1 MPQELFTAP
10 SLESMNA
17 LLPAF
22 QFMETLASSSL
33 GAVYFANQRS
43 QGREVAIKVF
53 SPKFSDDAS
62 FQKSLEHASAALD
75 GLHHPNLIEIFGSG
89 RVEDM
94 LFQVMEFV
102 PGNSLARSTRG
113 QAIEFEQAMVLF
125 DGICEGI
132 SYAHRKALVHGNLDS
147 LSILL
152 NQQAVPKVGGF
163 GFERPVHTAA
173 ATDVPTHCKAPEL
186 LNKSGPATE
195 RSDVYSLGAIF
206 RELITGT
213 PLGRE
218 LAPSSKLPPR
228 WPEINAVLEM
238 ATAIDPAKR
247 MANVG
252 SFHAKLKEAAAG
264 SQPKS
269 SEVKRPKS
277 PATRHVSA
285 AGKSNVVAFDTKIL
299 LKIAIIIGLLFAINF
314 TWKATKKARA
324 DREEQNLEIIAKA
337 EKARIDAVEEAAEKR
352 RLKLAERAAQT
363 PVKTVEPKFVPKVE
377 TPEQSLARLKISLGA
392 GRRAEMPVGSVRKGD
407 SDYFFVSEAM
417 SWQEAAWF
425 AEQHGGHLA
434 MPDGDLSWM
443 PEKLTNGEI
452 SWLGAGRSGETT
464 WMQVDGT
471 PWTPTSSTARSGPY
485 LAIRQ
490 GGDFVTGNEEDTFP
504 SVIQWRSDG
513 SNPGTLSN
521 TLAAT
526 RASLSGNSPVFP
538 PGTVASGSRH
548 YLFVQ
553 RPVTWEQAGKI
564 AEIGG
569 AHLMVPSDIEEIARL
584 DEMTKRR
591 NARLGIWFG
600 GAFEGGV
607 WQWTTGEPWTKAMW
621 MVDAEAGQ
629 QDSAT
634 VMRPAKGWD
643 AKPRGDLASGFI
655 IEWSADRNADKAG
668 ETVPAASA
676 AAAELQ
682 ARVKELVL
690 AADQKR
696 TDALVDNVKK
706 FRWDLDAYVKN
717 LNKSGQ
723 EEWSPQVDVLKDCVK
738 ANRIMQGE
746 IATQG
751 ITISPEMEKLINY
764 HVKKQTEL
772 DTQFAGDVGKIR
784 DAFAVKMAEIQSQAE
799 TAGQTK
805 IQLDS
810 AKSIAEAKNLE
821 DWVGSFSLSLRGV
834 IEEEQ

>member
-1 MPQELFTAP
+1 MPLEPFAAP
-10 SLESMNA
+10 PLEKMNA
-17 LLPAF
+17 LFPAF
-22 QFMETLASSSL
+22 QFVEILTSSSL
-33 GAVYFANQRS
+33 GAVYFANQIS
-43 QGREVAIKVF
+43 PEREVVVKIF
-53 SPKFSDDAS
+53 SPEVGDDEAFRKS
-62 FQKSLEHASAALD
+62 FDRACGILE
-75 GLHHPNLIEIFGSG
+75 GLRHTNLIEMLESG
-89 RVEDM
+89 KVGEMRY
-94 LFQVMEFV
+94 QVMEFV

-113 QAIEFEQAMVLF
+113 QAIDLEQAMVLF
-125 DGICEGI
+125 DGICEGL
-132 SYAHRKALVHGNLDS
+132 SYAHQKGLVHGSLDT

-152 NQQAVPKVGGF
+152 NQQAMPKIGGF
-163 GFERPVHTAA
+163 GFEKPVHTGV
-173 ATDVPTHCKAPEL
+173 ATDAPKHCVSPEIR
-186 LNKSGPATE
+186 NASGQATV

-206 RELITGT
+206 HELITGT

-228 WPEINAVLEM
+228 WQEINAVLEM

-252 SFHAKLKEAAAG
+252 SFQAKLKEAAEG
-264 SQPKS
+264 SQRKS
-269 SEVKRPKS
+269 SEVKTPKS
-277 PATRHVSA
+277 PATRAVPA

-352 RLKLAERAAQT
+352 RLRLAEREAQK
-363 PVKTVEPKFVPKVE
+363 PVETVEPKFVPEVE

-417 SWQEAAWF
+417 TWQEAAWF

-434 MPDGDLSWM
+434 MPDTDLSWM
-443 PEKLTNGEI
+443 PGKLTNGEI
-452 SWLGAGRSGETT
+452 SWLGAGRSGEST
-464 WMQVDGT
+464 WMLADGT
-471 PWTPTSSTARSGPY
+471 AWTPLASTARSGPY

-490 GGDFVTGNEEDTFP
+490 SGDFVSGNDEDSFP
-504 SVIQWRSDG
+504 FVIQWRSDG
-513 SNPGTLSN
+513 SNPGALAN
-521 TLAAT
+521 ALAAT
-526 RASLSGNSPVFP
+526 RTSLDGGSPVYP
-538 PGTVASGSRH
+538 PGTITSGSKH
-548 YLFVQ
+548 YLVIS
-553 RPVTWEQAGKI
+553 RPFTWEQAGKI

-634 VMRPAKGWD
+634 VLRPAKGWD

-655 IEWSADRNADKAG
+655 IEWSDDHKLA
-668 ETVPAASA
+668 ETGDTDPAMVA
-676 AAAELQ
+676 AAGVLS
-682 ARVKELVL
+682 ARVKELVSV
-690 AADQKR
+690 ADQKR
-696 TDALVDNVKK
+696 TEALVDNVKK

-723 EEWSPQVDVLKDCVK
+723 EEWSPQVDVLKDCVE
-738 ANRIMQGE
+738 NSRIVQGE
-746 IATQG
+746 IEARG
-751 ITISPEMEKLINY
+751 VTISPEMEKLINY
-764 HVKKQTEL
+764 HVKKQAEL
-772 DTQFAGDVGKIR
+772 DTQFAGDAAKIR
-784 DAFAVKMAEIQSQAE
+784 DAFLVKMTEIQSQAE

-805 IQLDS
+805 IKLDS
-810 AKSIAEAKNLE
+810 AKSIEEAKNLE
-821 DWVGSFSLSLRGV
+821 DWVGSFGLSLRGV